1 MQQIFEQSMDLDW
14 FRQANKYLENLHV
27 VSTTKY
33 GTVTVKRDVD
43 DKVFSDE
50 FDFIVSSIGL

>member
-1 MQQIFEQSMDLDW
+1 MQQIFEQPMGLDW

-27 VSTTKY
+27 VGTSKY
-33 GTVTVKRDVD
+33 GTITVKRDVD